1 MQKYRACG
9 ENLLCDACCVDHGRY
24 TEGFSNAG
32 GKMKK
37 FIGDKKFYL
46 MVLSIAVPIMIQN
59 GITNFVAMLDNI
71 MIGRV
76 GTEQMSG
83 VAVAN
88 QLLFV
93 FNISVFGM
101 VSGAGIFGAQFF
113 GNENKKGMRDTFRFK
128 LVSCLLLTLAGVALM
143 FFKGEE
149 LISLYL
155 HDSSGSGNAE
165 ETLHYGMEYLR
176 IMLIGLVPYAFA
188 QVYAST
194 LREMGETVA
203 PMRAGVMAVVTN
215 TVLNYI
221 LIFGK
226 FGAPELGVSGAAIAT
241 VVSRFVEC
249 GVIVVWTHRRTE
261 QLQFIRGAYRSLK
274 VPGELVQKIV
284 VKGSPLMLNEV
295 LWSVGMATLTQCYST
310 YGLEVIAAQNISTT
324 ISNVCN
330 VIWIAMGS
338 ALSII
343 IGQLLGAGKMEEA
356 KDTDRKLIFFSVS
369 SCIVIG
375 AVLIALSPLFPKI
388 YNTTDE
394 VRSLATWF
402 IMVAACFM
410 PVQAFLHSAYFTLR
424 SGGKTGITF
433 FFDAGFMWI
442 CSIPVA
448 YFLSR
453 YSGLPILTTYILCQS
468 LDIIKAVIG
477 FVLVKKGVWMQN
489 IVV

>member
-1 MQKYRACG
+1 
-9 ENLLCDACCVDHGRY
+9 
-24 TEGFSNAG
+24 
-32 GKMKK
+32 MKR

-93 FNISVFGM
+93 FNISMFGM

-113 GNENKKGMRDTFRFK
+113 GNENMKGLRDTFRFK
-128 LVSCLLLTLAGVALM
+128 VVSLSILTVFGIVLMLV
-143 FFKGEE
+143 KGDS

-155 HDSSGSGNAE
+155 HGSDGTGSVA
-165 ETLHYGMEYLR
+165 ETLQYGVDYLR
-176 IMLIGLVPYAFA
+176 IMLVGMFPYAFT

-194 LREMGETVA
+194 LRETGETVA
-203 PMRAGVMAVVTN
+203 PMRAGVVAVVTN

-226 FGAPELGVSGAAIAT
+226 FGAPRLGVEGAAIAT

-249 GVIVVWTHRRTE
+249 GIIIVWTHRRAE
-261 QLQFIRGAYRSLK
+261 QLQFIMGAYRSLK
-274 VPGELVQKIV
+274 VPGSLVKRIL
-284 VKGSPLMLNEV
+284 VKGSPLMVNEF
-295 LWSVGMATLTQCYST
+295 LWSLGMATLTQCYST
-310 YGLEVIAAQNISTT
+310 YGLVVIAGLNISTT

-375 AVLIALSPLFPKI
+375 TILILLAPVFPLI
-388 YNTTDE
+388 YNTSDD
-394 VRSLATWF
+394 VRALATRF
-402 IMVAACFM
+402 IIIGACLM
-410 PVQAFLHSAYFTLR
+410 PVQAFLHAAYFTLR
-424 SGGKTGITF
+424 SGGKTVITF
-433 FFDAGFMWI
+433 FFDSGFMWA
-442 CSIPVA
+442 CSIPIA
-448 YFLSR
+448 FFLSR
-453 YSGLPILTTYILCQS
+453 YSGLPILATYILCQS
-468 LDIIKAVIG
+468 LDLIKCVIG
-477 FVLVKKGVWMQN
+477 FILVKKGVWLQN
-489 IVV
+489 IVA

>member
-1 MQKYRACG
+1 
-9 ENLLCDACCVDHGRY
+9 
-24 TEGFSNAG
+24 
-32 GKMKK
+32 
-37 FIGDKKFYL
+37 
-46 MVLSIAVPIMIQN
+46 MVLAIAVPIMIQN

-93 FNISVFGM
+93 FNLSIFGM
-101 VSGAGIFGAQFF
+101 VSGAGIFGAQFV
-113 GNENKKGMRDTFRFK
+113 GNENMRGLRDTFRFK
-128 LVSCLLLTLAGVALM
+128 ILAAIVISVLGILLLIFG
-143 FFKGEE
+143 GEG

-155 HDSSGSGNAE
+155 HDSSGSGAAE
-165 ETLHYGMEYLR
+165 VTLQYGVQYLR
-176 IMLIGLVPYAFA
+176 VMLIGLFPYAIA

-203 PMRAGVMAVVTN
+203 PMRAGVAAVVTN

-226 FGAPELGVSGAAIAT
+226 FGAPQLGVNGAAIAT

-249 GVIVVWTHRRTE
+249 GIIIVWTHRRKE
-261 QLQFIRGAYRSLK
+261 QLQFISGAYETLK
-274 VPGELVQKIV
+274 VPGALVKKIMI
-284 VKGSPLMLNEV
+284 KGSPLMINEV
-295 LWSVGMATLTQCYST
+295 LWSIGTATLTQCYST
-310 YGLEVIAAQNISTT
+310 YGLEVIAAQNISNT

-330 VIWIAMGS
+330 VIWLAMGS

-369 SCIVIG
+369 SCLVIG
-375 AVLIALSPLFPKI
+375 LILIALSPVFPMI
-388 YNTTDE
+388 YNTSAE
-394 VRSLATWF
+394 VRALATRF
-402 IMVAACFM
+402 ILIAACFM
-410 PVQAFLHSAYFTLR
+410 PNHAFLHSTYFTLR

-448 YFLSR
+448 FCLSHF
-453 YSGLPILTTYILCQS
+453 SGLPILPTFILVQS
-468 LDIIKAVIG
+468 LDLIKSVIG
-477 FVLVKKGVWMQN
+477 FILVKKGVWMQN
-489 IVV
+489 IVVES